1 MTAIRTLA
9 LAASILALGP
19 LPAPAQSG
27 EDTAAA
33 EPQTSGRVG
42 SGAPE
47 DVFMEI
53 TRGEDGAPVLEPE
66 EFDLALGGYYRF
78 NVVCPE
84 ALSSETGYH
93 FEATELLEN
102 SHIRVLSIGEADIE
116 FYMQGL
122 TFRAIE
128 CDDAGSAR
136 FSFHP
141 MRTGVYPIEVR
152 DQGVPPKEAFGRIVV
167 E

>member
-1 MTAIRTLA
+1 MHNCRLAVVAAVCA
-9 LAASILALGP
+9 LANPPALA
-19 LPAPAQSG
+19 Q
-27 EDTAAA
+27 EQ
-33 EPQTSGRVG
+33 ESGRVG

-53 TRGEDGAPVLEPE
+53 TRGDDGVPVLEPE
-66 EFDLALGGYYRF
+66 EFTLAHGGYYRF

-84 ALSSETGYH
+84 ALTSETGFH

-102 SHIRVLSIGEADIE
+102 AHIRVLSIGEADIE

-141 MRTGVYPIEVR
+141 MRTGVYPIYVR
-152 DQGVPPKEAFGRIVV
+152 DQSVPPREAFGRIVV

>member
-1 MTAIRTLA
+1 MKGFGSR
-9 LAASILALGP
+9 AAGIAFAMLG
-19 LPAPAQSG
+19 
-27 EDTAAA
+27 AAA
-33 EPQTSGRVG
+33 AAQEQESGRVG

-47 DVFMEI
+47 DFFMEI
-53 TRGEDGAPVLEPE
+53 TRGEDGTPVLSPDQ
-66 EFDLALGGYYRF
+66 FTLALGGYYRF

-84 ALSSETGYH
+84 DLTSETGYH

-102 SHIRVLSIGEADIE
+102 AHIRVLSVGETDIE

-128 CDDAGSAR
+128 CDAAGSAR

-141 MRTGVYPIEVR
+141 MRPGVYPIEVR

>member
-1 MTAIRTLA
+1 MMTRTFGMTLA
-9 LAASILALGP
+9 LCAALG
-19 LPAPAQSG
+19 AAGAAGAQEGGQVSG
-27 EDTAAA
+27 
-33 EPQTSGRVG
+33 QVG

-47 DVFMEI
+47 DIFMTIE
-53 TRGEDGAPVLEPE
+53 RGEDGAPTIEPA
-66 EFDLALGGYYRF
+66 EFTLAHGGYYRF

-84 ALSSETGYH
+84 KLTSETGYH
-93 FEATELLEN
+93 FEATRLLEN
-102 SHIRVLSIGEADIE
+102 SHIRVLSVGEADIE

-152 DQGVPPKEAFGRIVV
+152 DQGVPPKSVSGRIVV

>member
-1 MTAIRTLA
+1 MTNRTGFAGVLA
-9 LAASILALGP
+9 LAAALAAGP
-19 LPAPAQSG
+19 GAAQQ
-27 EDTAAA
+27 E
-33 EPQTSGRVG
+33 SGRVG

-47 DVFMEI
+47 DIFMEI
-53 TRGEDGAPVLEPE
+53 TRGAGDSVVLSQE
-66 EFDLALGGYYRF
+66 EFTLAHGGYYRF

-84 ALSSETGYH
+84 QLSSETGYH
-93 FEATELLEN
+93 FEATALLEN
-102 SHIRVLSIGEADIE
+102 AHIRVLSVGEVDIE

-128 CDDAGSAR
+128 CDDTGSAR

-141 MRTGVYPIEVR
+141 MRKGVYPIYVR
-152 DQGVPPKEAFGRIVV
+152 DQAQPPNEVFGRVIV

>member
-1 MTAIRTLA
+1 MTCRTF
-9 LAASILALGP
+9 SILALCAAIG
-19 LPAPAQSG
+19 AAGAATAQQDGGQVSG
-27 EDTAAA
+27 
-33 EPQTSGRVG
+33 QVG

-47 DVFMEI
+47 DIFMTIE
-53 TRGEDGAPVLEPE
+53 RGEDGAPTIDPA
-66 EFDLALGGYYRF
+66 EFTLAHGGYYRF

-84 ALSSETGYH
+84 QLTSETGYH
-93 FEATELLEN
+93 FEATKLLEN
-102 SHIRVLSIGEADIE
+102 SHIRVLSVGEADIE

-152 DQGVPPKEAFGRIVV
+152 DQGVPPKSVSGRIVV